1 MAMQGF
7 HEGDDDDVLL
17 WSEEGQPEETSGG
30 GLCVPQ
36 DRLDDLNFFPDFQ
49 DDFISVANLL
59 SSPEQ
64 SEVLDHDG
72 DEDSRESFTASSGE
86 GRKRAAWMDGWD
98 CETAA
103 ANRAVKRARAKR
115 DEEEKK
121 NKKCSHCDAEETPQW
136 RRGPMGPNTLCNACG
151 VRYKSGRLVPEYRPF
166 ASPTFDSSKHSNFH
180 RRIVH
185 KVQHHHH

>member
-1 MAMQGF
+1 MAVQGF
-7 HEGDDDDVLL
+7 HGEDDGVLL
-17 WSEEGQPEETSGG
+17 WSEEGRPEETSGG

-72 DEDSRESFTASSGE
+72 GDEDSRESFTASSGGE

-98 CETAA
+98 S
-103 ANRAVKRARAKR
+103 NRAIKRAGRTKL

-121 NKKCSHCDAEETPQW
+121 KKKKCSHCDAEETPQW

-166 ASPTFDSSKHSNFH
+166 ASPTLDSSKHSNFH

-185 KVQHHHH
+185 RVQHHHH